1 MPACAKHCPTASIQ
15 FGDIDELK
23 ERARERVQQLHDRG
37 VGSAYLYGADAAT
50 QPGTEGL
57 RAFFL
62 LCDKPETYN
71 LPPDPVVPTKTLA
84 ASWYS
89 MAMAFAGLALL
100 AVGSVVS
107 ARSA

>member
-1 MPACAKHCPTASIQ
+1 LE
-15 FGDIDELK
+15 ELK
-23 ERARERVQQLHDRG
+23 QRAQQRVRQLHDRG
-37 VGSAYLYGADAAT
+37 VKSAYLYGADAAA

-71 LPPDPVVPTKTLA
+71 LPPDPVVPTKNVA

-89 MAMAFAGLALL
+89 AALAFVGLA
-100 AVGSVVS
+100 AVAIGSVLS
-107 ARSA
+107 ARSSS